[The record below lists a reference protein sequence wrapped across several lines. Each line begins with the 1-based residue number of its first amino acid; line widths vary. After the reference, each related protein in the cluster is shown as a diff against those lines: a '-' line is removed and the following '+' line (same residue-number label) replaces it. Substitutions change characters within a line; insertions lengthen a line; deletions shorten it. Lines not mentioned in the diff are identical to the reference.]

1 MATNKKTKRH
11 YDSAFKESVLSMLKN
26 GQSVSELSKSL
37 GIGESLIYKWRSDS
51 LSPGVSCLNSVE
63 SAMISENSDLRKQV
77 KQLEQERDI
86 LKKALLIFS
95 RPT

>member
-1 MATNKKTKRH
+1 MATNKQTKRH

-26 GQSVSELSKSL
+26 GQSVSEVSKSL
-37 GIGESLIYKWRSDS
+37 GIGESLIYKWRGDS
-51 LSPGVSCLNSVE
+51 LSPSESVLNSIE
-63 SAMISENSDLRKQV
+63 SALVSENADLRKQV

-95 RPT
+95 QPT